1 MQYMNNND
9 GLDKLKRI
17 RRVEAPLFLLTRI
30 QEKIR
35 SAIAEPVPASWKW
48 SFAVAGILI
57 ITLNIIVM
65 RSTSSTAPKADLQE
79 VVNAFHLSD
88 SNNLYNE

>member
-1 MQYMNNND
+1 MNNKD
-9 GLDKLKRI
+9 GLDKLKKI
-17 RRVEAPLFLLTRI
+17 RRVEAPPFLLARI

-35 SAIAEPVPASWKW
+35 SAVAEPVPVSWKW
-48 SFAVAGILI
+48 AFAAAAILI
-57 ITLNIIVM
+57 IALNVMVM
-65 RSTSSTAPKADLQE
+65 RTASPASPKADLQE